1 MKKFVQPGDIL
12 TLTVPSGGVVKDIPK
27 QIGQIVVV
35 PTSTVAYV
43 AGTEY
48 FEGLVTGVV
57 DVPKIGS
64 QAWTEGAV
72 VFWDEGNDRAT
83 TSGAGNIQLGV
94 AVQAVGSGASETTG
108 RVRLDGIGREQG
120 T

>member
-1 MKKFVQPGDIL
+1 MINFVQPGDVI
-12 TLTVPSGGVVKDIPK
+12 TLTSPSGGVVVGVPK

-35 PTSTVAYV
+35 PTNTVAQ
-43 AGTEY
+43 TLP
-48 FEGLVTGVV
+48 FEGCVTGVF

-83 TSGAGNIQLGV
+83 TAGAGNIQLGIAV
-94 AVQAVGSGASETTG
+94 AAVGSGAGETTG

>member
-1 MKKFVQPGDIL
+1 MTNFVQPGDVVEF
-12 TLTVPSGGVVKDIPK
+12 TAPSGGVVVGVPK

-35 PTSTVAYV
+35 PAVTAAQTVRFNGAI
-43 AGTEY
+43 
-48 FEGLVTGVV
+48 TGVF
-57 DVPKIGS
+57 DLPKIGS

-72 VFWDEGNDRAT
+72 VFWDESNDRCT
-83 TSGAGNIQLGV
+83 TAGAGNIQIGI
-94 AVQAVGSGASETTG
+94 AVDEVGSGAGETTG

>member
-1 MKKFVQPGDIL
+1 MTNFVQPGDVVEF
-12 TLTVPSGGVVKDIPK
+12 TAPSGGVTVGVPK

-35 PTSTVAYV
+35 PTVTAAQDVRFNGYI
-43 AGTEY
+43 
-48 FEGLVTGVV
+48 TGVF
-57 DVPKIGS
+57 DLPKIGS

-72 VFWDEGNDRAT
+72 VFWDEGNDRCT
-83 TSGAGNIQLGV
+83 TAGAGNIQIGI
-94 AVQAVGSGASETTG
+94 AVDAVGSGASATTG